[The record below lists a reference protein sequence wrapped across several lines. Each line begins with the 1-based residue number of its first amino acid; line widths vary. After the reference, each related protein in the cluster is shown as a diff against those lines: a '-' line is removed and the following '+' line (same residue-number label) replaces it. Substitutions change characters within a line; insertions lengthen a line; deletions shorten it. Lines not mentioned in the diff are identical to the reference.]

1 MDNMKELGNQV
12 LKELDGNYQ
21 LQCKNSRFS
30 NGEGKVVIENEVRN
44 QDIYIL
50 TDVGNYHCSYD
61 MHGMKHF
68 MSPDEHFQD
77 VKRVVSAIG
86 GYANRITVVMPLLY
100 ASRQHKRKG
109 RESLDCAIALQELER
124 IGVDHIVTFDCHDP
138 NVSNAIP
145 NLPFEN
151 IYPTTEVIRTL
162 KKEQLDDVLV
172 VSPDMGA
179 MERARYY
186 AEMLN
191 SDVGV
196 FYKRRDYTKIVN
208 GRNPIV
214 AHEFLGSDVAGKD
227 VLIIDDMISSGESM
241 LDVAKEL
248 KKRKARKVFICATFG
263 LFTNGLAKFDE
274 YYENGLID
282 RILTTNLVYQ
292 TPDLLSRPYYI
303 DVDMSKY
310 IALII
315 DNLNHDASLSELLNP
330 TKRINKLLN
339 AYRSK

>member
-1 MDNMKELGNQV
+1 MNNLKIIVLDNMREVGNNV
-12 LKELDGNYQ
+12 NLKLKKLRGENRDYL
-21 LQCKNSRFS
+21 LKITESRFS
-30 NGEGKVVIENEVRN
+30 NGEGKVKIEDSVREK
-44 QDIYIL
+44 DIYL
-50 TDVGNYHCSYD
+50 LADVGNYGMTYN
-61 MHGMKHF
+61 MHGFTHHMA
-68 MSPDEHFQD
+68 PDEHFQD

-124 IGVDHIVTFDCHDP
+124 IGVNHIVTFDCHDP

-196 FYKRRDYTKIVN
+196 FYKRRDLSKIVN
-208 GRNPIV
+208 GKNPIV
-214 AHEFLGSDVAGKD
+214 EHV
-227 VLIIDDMISSGESM
+227 
-241 LDVAKEL
+241 
-248 KKRKARKVFICATFG
+248 
-263 LFTNGLAKFDE
+263 
-274 YYENGLID
+274 
-282 RILTTNLVYQ
+282 
-292 TPDLLSRPYYI
+292 
-303 DVDMSKY
+303 
-310 IALII
+310 
-315 DNLNHDASLSELLNP
+315 
-330 TKRINKLLN
+330 
-339 AYRSK
+339 

>member
-1 MDNMKELGNQV
+1 MNTLKLIVMDNMKELGNQV

-61 MHGMKHF
+61 MHGMKQF

-77 VKRVVSAIG
+77 IKRVVSAIG

-124 IGVDHIVTFDCHDP
+124 IGVNHIVTFDCHDP

-151 IYPTTEVIRTL
+151 IYPTTEVIETL
-162 KKEQLDDVLV
+162 KKEQLEDVLV

-196 FYKRRDYTKIVN
+196 FYKRRDLSKIVN
-208 GRNPIV
+208 GKNPIV
-214 AHEFLGSDVAGKD
+214 EHVYMGPEVKD
-227 VLIIDDMISSGESM
+227 KNILIVDDMIASGTSM
-241 LDVAKEL
+241 LEVTKEL
-248 KKRKARKVFICATFG
+248 KNRGAKGIYMCATFS
-263 LFTNGLAKFDE
+263 LFTEGTMEFEK
-274 YYENGLID
+274 YYQEGIFEELFS
-282 RILTTNLVYQ
+282 TNLSYEPNKIKKKKWYHEINFGPFLTQ
-292 TPDLLSRPYYI
+292 
-303 DVDMSKY
+303 
-310 IALII
+310 II
-315 DNLNHDASLSELLNP
+315 VNLHENREVMKG
-330 TKRINKLLN
+330 TEIV
-339 AYRSK
+339 